1 MKHLLGAAF
10 IIAVIILIIIG
21 LTAEDPPLTELESPP
36 AGSQM
41 EDVSS

>member
-10 IIAVIILIIIG
+10 VIAVVILIIIG
-21 LTAEDPPLTELESPP
+21 LTAEEPPMADQGSDS

-41 EDVSS
+41 EDTSS